1 MKTTHTSNDDIAPG
15 ITKTAIAFALLGVI
29 ATGAIWFR
37 GYQGDLSKMLLDLV
51 GGITLGMATA
61 FLCYTIN
68 TRMKPMTQAVM
79 WTTAA
84 YGAYLAVASLKSTMP
99 TSQVIANVSAG
110 ALYGA
115 FLASIVLAPV
125 SAIVGRMLRA

>member
-61 FLCYTIN
+61 FLCYTVN
-68 TRMKPMTQAVM
+68 TRLKPMTQAVM

-125 SAIVGRMLRA
+125 SAIVGRMMRA